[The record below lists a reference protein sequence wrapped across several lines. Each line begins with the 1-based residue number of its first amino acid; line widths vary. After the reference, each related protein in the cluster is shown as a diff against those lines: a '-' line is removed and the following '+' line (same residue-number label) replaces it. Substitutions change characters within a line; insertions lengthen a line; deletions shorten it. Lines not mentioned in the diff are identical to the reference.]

1 MNSRKTTVLLIL
13 FMAVSA
19 PGNLSATDQLSD
31 ISSLEQTN
39 GDRVT
44 TQPDLDQLETLIDRE
59 RSGTGPPEADLE
71 AELGQRPQVLEE
83 TVNTETNR
91 MKSGD
96 QQADI
101 LEELLLE

>member
-1 MNSRKTTVLLIL
+1 MNSRKTIVLLIL
-13 FMAVSA
+13 FIAVSA
-19 PGNLSATDQLSD
+19 PGNLPAADQLSD
-31 ISSLEQTN
+31 TNSPKETN
-39 GDRVT
+39 GDRRIS
-44 TQPDLDQLETLIDRE
+44 QSDLDQPEPLIDRE
-59 RSGTGPPEADLE
+59 RTGTGPPEADME

-83 TVNTETNR
+83 TVSNETGR

>member
-1 MNSRKTTVLLIL
+1 MNSRKTIILLIL

-19 PGNLSATDQLSD
+19 PGNLPATDQLSEPNN
-31 ISSLEQTN
+31 LEQMN
-39 GDRVT
+39 GDSGLS
-44 TQPDLDQLETLIDRE
+44 QSDLDQLAPLIDKE
-59 RSGTGPPEADLE
+59 QSGIGHPEADIQ

-83 TVNTETNR
+83 TVNSETGR

-101 LEELLLE
+101 LEELLVD